1 MKITSVNRGTLIVI
15 SIMTFLA
22 AAGIIFA
29 RSYYGDINR
38 SVDPRVKPAK
48 VLYGR
53 YNLYASENQHNKV
66 FALLDSI
73 KDIYAAV
80 PHYRDSY
87 EKGVIENNRASV
99 YLMMALS
106 DSLNKELREIY
117 FALAEKHLLAGIELY
132 DRWLDF
138 FGSLAMEKI
147 LLIVEDEFRNDEIL
161 SGNEYLDAII
171 KNRVKEIQT
180 AQFETRRRL
189 SVSYTNLGI
198 IRRHENNL
206 EEAYSYYTQA
216 LDMWA
221 ENHAAKNNINI
232 LFGRPV
238 EKQSFMKRL
247 FPPDRNKE

>member
-1 MKITSVNRGTLIVI
+1 LNLKITSVNRGTLIVI
-15 SIMTFLA
+15 FIMTVLA
-22 AAGIIFA
+22 VAGIIFA
-29 RSYYGDINR
+29 RSYYGNINR

-48 VLYGR
+48 VLYGQ
-53 YNLYASENQHNKV
+53 YNLYASENHHDKI

-73 KDIYAAV
+73 GEIYAAV
-80 PHYRDSY
+80 PHYRNSY

-106 DSLNKELREIY
+106 DSLNKEFRGIY
-117 FALAEKHLLAGIELY
+117 FELAEKHLLAGIEFY

-138 FGSLAMEKI
+138 FGNLSMEEILA
-147 LLIVEDEFRNDEIL
+147 IVEYEFRNDEIL

-180 AQFETRRRL
+180 AQFETKRRL

-206 EEAYSYYTQA
+206 EEAYGYYTQA
-216 LDMWA
+216 LDMWT

-238 EKQSFMKRL
+238 EKQSILKKL
-247 FPPDRNKE
+247 FPPERN